1 MSKYRSNCP
10 LARSLDIVGDKWT
23 LLVLREIV
31 AFRRTTFKEIA
42 QMKEGIASNILADR
56 LEKLTKEK
64 LVTRKQSTTNRL
76 VYYYQPTQKAIDL
89 LPMAQALAA
98 WSVKYLFRK
107 NETPAAMS
115 L

>member
-31 AFRRTTFKEIA
+31 AFRHTTFKEMA

-64 LVTRKQSTTNRL
+64 LVTRQQSTTNRL
-76 VYYYQPTQKAIDL
+76 VYHYLPTQKAIDL
-89 LPMAQALAA
+89 LPMAQALAT

-107 NETPAAMS
+107 NETPAPMGV
-115 L
+115 